1 MQLTFNEIWRGI
13 DALAQ
18 NKGMSVSG
26 LAGKAG
32 LNSTTFNKSKRV
44 GADGKKRWPSTESV
58 NKVLEATG
66 TTMDEFMSFA
76 AGQQGY
82 MAYPK
87 RTIPLLSLAKAGK
100 DKYFG
105 ADGLPCSAKG
115 WDGVD
120 FPDGLDTNAYA
131 LEVADSSMEPL
142 YREGDRL
149 IVQPAAD
156 IRKGD
161 RVVVKTVKGA
171 VLVKELKRKSAMQLE
186 LKSLGQKGES
196 KVIDVADVAWIA
208 RILWVSQ

>member
-66 TTMDEFMSFA
+66 TTMDEFMCFA
-76 AGQQGY
+76 AGQQ
-82 MAYPK
+82 ADTTYPK
-87 RTIPLLSLAKAGK
+87 RTIPLLSVAKAEQDG
-100 DKYFG
+100 YFD
-105 ADGLPCSAKG
+105 ASGLPCDDGK
-115 WDGVD
+115 WDAVD
-120 FPDGLDTNAYA
+120 FPDGLDMKAFA
-131 LEVADSSMEPL
+131 LEVSGNGMEPL
-142 YREGDRL
+142 YRDGDRL

-156 IRKGD
+156 VRKGD
-161 RVVVKTVKGA
+161 RIVVKTLKGEI
-171 VLVKELKRKSAMQLE
+171 LIKELKRKSAMQLE
-186 LKSLGQKGES
+186 LKSLCSGGKS

>member
-66 TTMDEFMSFA
+66 TTLDEFMYFA
-76 AGQQGY
+76 AGQR
-82 MAYPK
+82 ADLTYPK
-87 RTIPLLSLAKAGK
+87 RTIPLLSLTKADK
-100 DKYFG
+100 DGYFD
-105 ADGLPCSAKG
+105 ANGLPCDEGK
-115 WDGVD
+115 WDAVD
-120 FPDGLDTNAYA
+120 FPDGLNGNAYA
-131 LEVADSSMEPL
+131 LEVADDNMAPL
-142 YREGDRL
+142 YRDGDRL

-156 IRKGD
+156 VRKGD
-161 RVVVKTVKGA
+161 RIVVKTTKGE
-171 VLVKELKRKSAMQLE
+171 VLIRELKRKSAMLLE
-186 LKSLGQKGES
+186 LVTLGAKSES
-196 KVIDVADVAWIA
+196 RTLNTSEVVWIA

>member
-1 MQLTFNEIWRGI
+1 MQLTFNEVWRGI

-66 TTMDEFMSFA
+66 TTMDEFMYFA
-76 AGQQGY
+76 AGQR
-82 MAYPK
+82 ADLTYPK
-87 RTIPLLSLAKAGK
+87 RTIPLLRLTEAEK
-100 DKYFG
+100 DGYFD
-105 ADGLPCSAKG
+105 ANGLPCDEGK
-115 WDGVD
+115 WDAVD
-120 FPDGLDTNAYA
+120 FPDGLNGNAYA

-156 IRKGD
+156 VRKGD
-161 RVVVKTVKGA
+161 RVVVKTIKGA

>member
-66 TTMDEFMSFA
+66 TTLDEFMSFA
-76 AGQQGY
+76 SGQQAD
-82 MAYPK
+82 MTYPK
-87 RTIPLLSLAKAGK
+87 RTIPLLSVAKAGQ
-100 DKYFG
+100 DGYFD
-105 ADGLPCSAKG
+105 ASGLPGGDGK
-115 WDGVD
+115 WDAVD
-120 FPDGLDTNAYA
+120 FPDGLDTKAFA
-131 LEVADSSMEPL
+131 LEVSGNSMEPL
-142 YREGDRL
+142 YRDGDRL

-161 RVVVKTVKGA
+161 RIVVKTLKGE
-171 VLVKELKRKSAMQLE
+171 VLIKELKRKSAMQLE
-186 LKSLGQKGES
+186 LKSLGSKGES
-196 KVIDVADVAWIA
+196 KVIDASEVAWIA

>member
-66 TTMDEFMSFA
+66 TTMDEFMYFA
-76 AGQQGY
+76 AGQQAD
-82 MAYPK
+82 MTYPK
-87 RTIPLLSLAKAGK
+87 RTIPLLRLTEAEK
-100 DKYFG
+100 DGYFD
-105 ADGLPCSAKG
+105 ANGLPCDEGK
-115 WDGVD
+115 WDAVD
-120 FPDGLDTNAYA
+120 FPDGLNGNAYA
-131 LEVADSSMEPL
+131 LEVADDGMEPL
-142 YREGDRL
+142 YRDGDRL

-156 IRKGD
+156 VRKGD
-161 RVVVKTVKGA
+161 RIVVKTIKGE
-171 VLVKELKRKSAMQLE
+171 VLIRELKRKSAMQLE
-186 LKSLGQKGES
+186 LVTLGAKSES
-196 KVIDVADVAWIA
+196 RTLNTSEVVWIA